1 MLVRLNPKSS
11 ICHFQEAQ
19 VKLEKAEEMLLHKMT
34 STIEAKRRWEEEK
47 NEGGSGGSEKPKP

>member
-1 MLVRLNPKSS
+1 
-11 ICHFQEAQ
+11 
-19 VKLEKAEEMLLHKMT
+19 MLLHKMT